1 MNLCGKKNEELENK
15 IQRISEEKEKFACEK
30 AGKQVKTTRKTT
42 NTLGTKPTTG
52 LQAQVNDLENT
63 VKELRKQMREQE
75 KRFSEAIKKEN
86 SKSDSLEEKGRGLTE
101 TIRPGSKCLV
111 WLLPHCK
118 SWYKNLDFVWDFLIL
133 KKDCQQAYVSFLW
146 SKSCLDFNK

>member
-1 MNLCGKKNEELENK
+1 MNLCEKKKEELENK

-30 AGKQVKTTRKTT
+30 AGKKMKTT
-42 NTLGTKPTTG
+42 NTLVTKPTTG

-111 WLLPHCK
+111 WLLPYCK

>member
-1 MNLCGKKNEELENK
+1 MENK
-15 IQRISEEKEKFACEK
+15 IQRISEEKEKFASEK
-30 AGKQVKTTRKTT
+30 TGKQMKTTRKTT
-42 NTLGTKPTTG
+42 NTLVTKPTIG
-52 LQAQVNDLENT
+52 LQAKVNDLENT
-63 VKELRKQMREQE
+63 VKKQRKQMSDLE
-75 KRFSEAIKKEN
+75 KSSSEATKKEN

-133 KKDCQQAYVSFLW
+133 KKDCKQAYVSFLW
-146 SKSCLDFNK
+146 SKSYLDLNN